1 MPGDEDLFIEEKDL
15 LPQEKDLF
23 IEEKDLLSQEK
34 DLFVEEKDLLLQE
47 KDLFIEE
54 KDLLPQEKDLF
65 IEEKDPFVDQN
76 PRDPGLDDRTT
87 RRLEDLLHSP
97 AQRMLVLHDPLRQT
111 DLPRGCVA
119 TIGNFDG
126 MHVGHQQIVR
136 GVVERARELGR
147 PSAVI
152 TFHPHPSTIVAPD
165 RVRKQILTLAQKEEL
180 LREMDVDAM
189 LVVPFTHE
197 FSTWTA
203 DRFIDEFLVGALQ
216 VKEVRIG
223 QDFCF
228 GAGREGNLAK
238 LTAAGAQ
245 HGFAVMGIDDVKI
258 RGMRVSSSAIRDA
271 ISKGALRTATLALG
285 RTFFVDG
292 RVATGRKLGR
302 KMGFPT
308 VNVDPS
314 NELYPEGGVFVTTCR
329 FESFDR
335 SFEGVTNIGVRP
347 TLYENYARTIE
358 SHILDFDSNV
368 YGDTVRLYFHKL
380 LRREQQFRSA
390 LELTNQIRQDISRAR
405 LYFLKPR

>member
-1 MPGDEDLFIEEKDL
+1 
-15 LPQEKDLF
+15 
-23 IEEKDLLSQEK
+23 
-34 DLFVEEKDLLLQE
+34 
-47 KDLFIEE
+47 
-54 KDLLPQEKDLF
+54 
-65 IEEKDPFVDQN
+65 
-76 PRDPGLDDRTT
+76 
-87 RRLEDLLHSP
+87 
-97 AQRMLVLHDPLRQT
+97 MLVLHDPLRQT

-136 GVVERARELGR
+136 GIVERATELGR

-152 TFHPHPSTIVAPD
+152 TFHPHPLTIVAPD
-165 RVRKQILTLAQKEEL
+165 RVPKQIITLAQKEEI
-180 LREMDVDAM
+180 LRDLGVDAM

-197 FSTWTA
+197 FSRWTA
-203 DRFIDEFLVGALQ
+203 DRFIEEFLVAALQ

-223 QDFCF
+223 RDFGF
-228 GAGREGNLAK
+228 GAGREGNLQK
-238 LTAAGAQ
+238 LTAAGQ
-245 HGFAVMGIDDVKI
+245 RFGFEVLGLDDVKV
-258 RGMRVSSSAIRDA
+258 RGMRISSSIVRDA
-271 ISKGALRTATLALG
+271 IAGGCLRIVTHALG
-285 RTFFVDG
+285 RTYFVDG

-308 VNVDPS
+308 VNVDPA
-314 NELYPEGGVFVTTCR
+314 NELYPESGVYVTTCR

-335 SFEGVTNIGVRP
+335 SFEGVTNVGVRP

-405 LYFLKPR
+405 MYFLNHPSDLTV